1 MSLDKLRQTL
11 LEKMKGLVPVQ
22 SVWVEVTEVD
32 WEEKTMTAIGLED
45 DLEYFDILL
54 GLDNISIKPKVGS
67 SCIIGMIDNNGTTP
81 FLLQADEVEDYNI
94 KVSDCELDIQEGF
107 LLRKENETLRAL
119 MVDLISEIRKMKF
132 TTNTGSTIKL
142 INEPQLLNIE
152 NRFKDFLTAAR

>member
-11 LEKMKGLVPVQ
+11 LEKMKSSIPVQ

-67 SCIIGMIDNNGTTP
+67 ACIVGMIDNNGTTP

-94 KVSDCELDIQEGF
+94 KVSGCELDIQEGF
-107 LLRKENETLRAL
+107 LLRKENETLKKL

-142 INEPQLLNIE
+142 INEPELLSIE
-152 NRFKDFLTAAR
+152 NRFKDFLK

>member
-11 LEKMKGLVPVQ
+11 LEKMKSSIPVQ

-32 WEEKTMTAIGLED
+32 WEEKTMTAVGLED
-45 DLEYFDILL
+45 DLEYYDILL

-67 SCIIGMIDNNGTTP
+67 VCIVGMIDNNGTTP

-94 KVSDCELDIQEGF
+94 KVSGCELDIQEGF
-107 LLRKENETLRAL
+107 LLRKENETLKKL

-142 INEPQLLNIE
+142 INEPELLSIE
-152 NRFKDFLTAAR
+152 NRFKDFLK